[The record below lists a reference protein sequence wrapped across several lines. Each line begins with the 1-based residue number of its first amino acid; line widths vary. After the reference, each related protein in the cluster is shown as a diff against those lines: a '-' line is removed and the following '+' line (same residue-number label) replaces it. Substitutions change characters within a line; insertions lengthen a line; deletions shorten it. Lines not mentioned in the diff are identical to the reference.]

1 MAEPTLP
8 AFLQSVLALRPPLAT
23 STRTNLAPSFQL
35 LQSIVNTVYGAAGV
49 RGLEPGLWRAQLIR
63 ATIRAAQII
72 QAVWTKLGGQVGV
85 IVDDQGEDGR
95 GVMRLQGVY
104 SDLLMFIG
112 SLTAT
117 QDPLTAIL
125 LDSVAFSRTQATVNT
140 LMKKLS
146 SLASHYEV
154 ADLLPT
160 PLERWPEEDDEDR
173 SEDLSALPLLI
184 AKSRPT
190 RAVLQKFEA
199 DCTRREQAELSN
211 PDQPD
216 GTTAP
221 NDSTPASKTS
231 TATPIAPSS
240 FASSGLSSARRPE
253 FLRFVYSQ
261 NPNLIAKNESLDT
274 AVAAGTAALSSMAP
288 PKPSISGLG
297 KGPGGPTP
305 RKSLVQQ
312 RISSFASSADAPP
325 PLPAAAPIPLPA
337 RRVASDNQQNNSA
350 RKSWTVDM
358 SGLNGIQRQSSLS
371 VSKPATLTGPSSQIS
386 VAAPPVNWK
395 PSISRPASTKSRSS
409 TSGDPSDLNPAP
421 KSQGSSTVS
430 DGAPPEDSDG
440 TSKALAKPTFA
451 EQAAAIVAARKQ
463 RAIAQSQASSSQRTA
478 SQSSSATL
486 TKDRP
491 LSKSIVEIVS
501 SAEAPTTLEDATPS
515 QLKQSAG
522 APSSTALNPVPEL
535 TSSLDSQV
543 SLNSGNLSRSTSSDR
558 PPSPSTTT
566 ILNSPPPLSGPAT
579 LPPSS
584 ESTTSSAKTVST
596 AEPTTVIL
604 SASPAPVMA
613 ATIPS
618 VSPPPVVAATIPPA
632 SPSPIVVA
640 TTLPSIKP
648 SLTTA
653 RMNSSSSITPS
664 ASPAPVVAATTLP
677 SVKPTP
683 AMARMNSSSSTS
695 SPKPQVNTLSPRS
708 VNSLPLSPPPRSA
721 RRPSLAPPEPDL
733 DFELV
738 SDLIEHTSMLDVILA
753 PEPDLTEPITLSS
766 AASNDSVELEPNA
779 AALCTDPDSYASK
792 SSSVSAPPKSELS
805 LNDLMKQASMYED
818 WTPDPDQAGTQL
830 SRIDTSSSG
839 PSHPVGSS
847 SRAAQSDVLSAA
859 FLSPPLSPKS
869 PTTPASSAPEVDDGK
884 SLSLKATS
892 PMSQRPNHL
901 ALRTSDKQSFA
912 SLPEATRSEAVLTI
926 AGSPPS
932 TPSISGQSWATS
944 LMSTPP
950 APSDFDWNLLNGNY
964 YKTQLSVCLPPPE
977 VPLKSGWRILCLD
990 GGGIRG
996 LSMLY
1001 VVRELMTSIQ
1011 TRLRLHK
1018 APLPCEIFEMICG
1031 VGTGGII
1038 ALLLGRLRLDI
1049 SVAIEAYLQI
1059 VRQVFRQSKGVI
1071 AAVRKKSRF
1080 SATKLEAVIR
1090 DVVKRISGD
1099 KELLLADAGARPL
1112 CRTFVIAMRPSEGK
1126 DERGSMSKLKS
1137 YSERKVGNDGCSI
1150 AQAGR
1155 ATSAA
1160 PLFFKAARADE
1171 VPFKNDSVP
1180 TSEVDLNNP
1189 SLEAVKEAQ
1198 SLCPGRAIDCL
1209 VSLGAGE
1216 SLNCGSGSIARA
1228 CVEMAE
1234 SSHRTA
1240 RKVEAKAKKE
1250 GWTSNYFR
1258 CSVKGLKNE
1267 DNRGE
1272 WENPDWVKAGTVKYL
1287 FIDDPNQ
1294 FERQVDNLTK
1304 SWKSSYDDDALRR
1317 ILFDH
1322 GKGSTTPRSALFPS
1336 RNNGLAP
1343 RAEDLRRSISADLGE
1358 MQAKAAG
1365 PIEGSLRMFRSSHT
1379 AAIPPHSSP
1388 NTRVTPLVTPYT
1400 SSLYEG
1406 VGMNQKPQPTP
1417 PPSSEAHLTSF
1428 GLKLPEFNFSKT

>member
-95 GVMRLQGVY
+95 GVMRLQGSRLFRPFNVY
-104 SDLLMFIG
+104 RLSNRNTRSTHRDSSGLCGFLP
-112 SLTAT
+112 
-117 QDPLTAIL
+117 DPSYSQHT
-125 LDSVAFSRTQATVNT
+125 NE
-140 LMKKLS
+140 KLS

-371 VSKPATLTGPSSQIS
+371 VSKPATLTGP
-386 VAAPPVNWK
+386 
-395 PSISRPASTKSRSS
+395 RPASTKSRSS

-596 AEPTTVIL
+596 DEPTTVIL

-869 PTTPASSAPEVDDGK
+869 PTTPASSAPEVDDGR

-944 LMSTPP
+944 LMST
-950 APSDFDWNLLNGNY
+950 L
-964 YKTQLSVCLPPPE
+964 QLPQTLT
-977 VPLKSGWRILCLD
+977 
-990 GGGIRG
+990 GIF
-996 LSMLY
+996 S
-1001 VVRELMTSIQ
+1001 T
-1011 TRLRLHK
+1011 
-1018 APLPCEIFEMICG
+1018 A
-1031 VGTGGII
+1031 II
-1038 ALLLGRLRLDI
+1038 
-1049 SVAIEAYLQI
+1049 
-1059 VRQVFRQSKGVI
+1059 
-1071 AAVRKKSRF
+1071 
-1080 SATKLEAVIR
+1080 T
-1090 DVVKRISGD
+1090 
-1099 KELLLADAGARPL
+1099 
-1112 CRTFVIAMRPSEGK
+1112 RPSSQSVFPT
-1126 DERGSMSKLKS
+1126 RGSTEEWLA
-1137 YSERKVGNDGCSI
+1137 N
-1150 AQAGR
+1150 
-1155 ATSAA
+1155 
-1160 PLFFKAARADE
+1160 
-1171 VPFKNDSVP
+1171 
-1180 TSEVDLNNP
+1180 
-1189 SLEAVKEAQ
+1189 
-1198 SLCPGRAIDCL
+1198 L
-1209 VSLGAGE
+1209 VS
-1216 SLNCGSGSIARA
+1216 RW
-1228 CVEMAE
+1228 
-1234 SSHRTA
+1234 R
-1240 RKVEAKAKKE
+1240 RDP
-1250 GWTSNYFR
+1250 R
-1258 CSVKGLKNE
+1258 SV
-1267 DNRGE
+1267 
-1272 WENPDWVKAGTVKYL
+1272 
-1287 FIDDPNQ
+1287 
-1294 FERQVDNLTK
+1294 
-1304 SWKSSYDDDALRR
+1304 DALR
-1317 ILFDH
+1317 
-1322 GKGSTTPRSALFPS
+1322 SA
-1336 RNNGLAP
+1336 
-1343 RAEDLRRSISADLGE
+1343 
-1358 MQAKAAG
+1358 
-1365 PIEGSLRMFRSSHT
+1365 
-1379 AAIPPHSSP
+1379 
-1388 NTRVTPLVTPYT
+1388 
-1400 SSLYEG
+1400 
-1406 VGMNQKPQPTP
+1406 
-1417 PPSSEAHLTSF
+1417 
-1428 GLKLPEFNFSKT
+1428 